1 MMDRSPL
8 NHIRLRNHNII
19 GGTIGWFRGAMRFP
33 IAAESKMQTDRYDL
47 PLTTASDRAA
57 QSYRDGV
64 DCILS
69 AWYGADAAFD
79 RAIVEDPGFALAH
92 IARARV
98 HQLNMET
105 AEARAKAAQARALA
119 ATITRRERQHVEIL
133 AAAIE
138 GRANVALAGA
148 EQHLD
153 EFPRDALVLG
163 LLLGAFGL
171 YAFSGRADHDAARL
185 AICERN
191 ARHYGEDW
199 WFLTYLGWS
208 HTEAGNVDTGRTT
221 TERAIALRAENG
233 NAAHALSHALFE
245 QGDMGAGRTFLSAWL
260 PAHDNASFLQCHLSW
275 HVALTALEAGDLDG
289 ALGIY
294 ERHIRPSHSRYPP
307 LNVFTDC
314 ASLLW
319 RLSLAGKTGLEP
331 HWEDVAV
338 YGDRFFPRAGA
349 HFADVHC
356 VLVAAATSA
365 EGLEGRLAELEALEA
380 SGKLAPGSCV
390 IGLCRGIRAFAE
402 GDNANAVRILEPL
415 MPALVR
421 IGGSHAQRELWE
433 DTLIVAC
440 LRGGHGDKAAR
451 LLSARLQRRPSARDE
466 AWSQEA
472 RPS

>member
-1 MMDRSPL
+1 MNRD
-8 NHIRLRNHNII
+8 
-19 GGTIGWFRGAMRFP
+19 
-33 IAAESKMQTDRYDL
+33 KYDL
-47 PLTTASDRAA
+47 PLTTVSDGAA
-57 QSYRDGV
+57 ALYRDGV
-64 DCILS
+64 DCVLS
-69 AWYGADAAFD
+69 AWYGADVAFD
-79 RAIVEDPGFALAH
+79 KAIVKDPAFALAY

-105 AEARAKAAQARALA
+105 AEAHTKAARARELA
-119 ATITRRERQHVEIL
+119 ATATRRERQHVEIL

-138 GRANVALAGA
+138 GQPKVALTGA

-153 EFPRDALVLG
+153 EFPRDALVFS

-185 AICERN
+185 ATCERH
-191 ARHYGEDW
+191 ARYYGEDW

-208 HTEAGNVDTGRTT
+208 HTEAGNVGTGRAT
-221 TERAIALRAENG
+221 TERALAIRPENG

-245 QGDMGAGRTFLSAWL
+245 QGDTVAGRTFLSGWL
-260 PAHDNASFLQCHLSW
+260 PAHERASYLHGHLSW
-275 HVALTALEAGDLDG
+275 HVALTALDAGDVDG
-289 ALGIY
+289 ALEIY
-294 ERHIRPSHSRYPP
+294 ERQIRPSGSRYPP

-331 HWEDVAV
+331 HWHDVAG

-349 HFADVHC
+349 HFADVHYA
-356 VLVAAATSA
+356 LVAATTGA
-365 EGLEGRLAELEALEA
+365 EVLETRLAELEALEA
-380 SGKLAPGSCV
+380 NGRLATGSSA
-390 IGLCRGIRAFAE
+390 IDLCRGIRAFAE
-402 GDNANAVRILEPL
+402 GDNENAIRILEPL
-415 MPALVR
+415 MPAVVR

-440 LRGGHGDKAAR
+440 LRGGRGDKAAKIIADR
-451 LLSARLQRRPSARDE
+451 LHRRPSARDE
-466 AWSQEA
+466 IWSSQAQHKAE

>member
-1 MMDRSPL
+1 MNR
-8 NHIRLRNHNII
+8 
-19 GGTIGWFRGAMRFP
+19 
-33 IAAESKMQTDRYDL
+33 DRYDL

-57 QSYRDGV
+57 ASYRDGV
-64 DCILS
+64 DRLLS
-69 AWYGADAAFD
+69 AWHGADHAFE
-79 RAIVEDPGFALAH
+79 RAIKEDPDFALAH

-98 HQLNMET
+98 HQLHMES
-105 AEARAKAAQARALA
+105 AEARAKAAQARRLA
-119 ATITRRERQHVEIL
+119 VTASRRERQQVEIL

-138 GRANVALAGA
+138 GQPKVALAGA

-153 EFPRDALVLG
+153 EFPRDALVFG

-171 YAFSGRADHDAARL
+171 YAFSGRSDHDAARL
-185 AICERN
+185 AICERH

-208 HTEAGNVDTGRTT
+208 HTEAGNAGFGRTT
-221 TERAIALRAENG
+221 TERAIALRPENA

-245 QGDMGAGRTFLSAWL
+245 QGDPVAGRRFLSGWL
-260 PAHDNASFLQCHLSW
+260 PAHEHASFLHCHLSW
-275 HVALTALEAGDLDG
+275 HVALTVLEAGDLDG

-294 ERHIRPSHSRYPP
+294 ERHIKPSGSRYPP

-319 RLSLAGKTGLEP
+319 RLSLAGKTDLES
-331 HWEDVAV
+331 HWQDVAA
-338 YGDRFFPRAGA
+338 YSDRFFPRAGA
-349 HFADVHC
+349 HFADVHYA
-356 VLVAAATSA
+356 LVAAATGA
-365 EGLEGRLAELEALEA
+365 GLETRLAELEALEA
-380 SGKLAPGSCV
+380 DGRLAPGSSA

-402 GDNANAVRILEPL
+402 GDNENAIRILEPL

-440 LRGGHGDKAAR
+440 LRGGQPDKAAK
-451 LLSARLQRRPSARDE
+451 LLSDRLHRRPSTRDE
-466 AWSQEA
+466 AWSREA
-472 RPS
+472 RRN

>member
-1 MMDRSPL
+1 MKR
-8 NHIRLRNHNII
+8 
-19 GGTIGWFRGAMRFP
+19 
-33 IAAESKMQTDRYDL
+33 DRYDL
-47 PLTTASDRAA
+47 PLTTDSDRAA
-57 QSYRDGV
+57 AFYRDGV
-64 DCILS
+64 DRILS
-69 AWYGADAAFD
+69 AWYGADDAFD
-79 RAIVEDPGFALAH
+79 QAIIEDPGFALAY

-105 AEARAKAAQARALA
+105 AEARGKAAHARALA
-119 ATITRRERQHVEIL
+119 ATTTPRERRHVEIL

-138 GRANVALAGA
+138 GRPTEALAGA

-153 EFPRDALVLG
+153 EFPRDALVFG
-163 LLLGAFGL
+163 VLLGAFGL

-185 AICERN
+185 AICERH

-208 HTEAGNVDTGRTT
+208 HTEAGNVGFGRTT
-221 TERAIALRAENG
+221 SERAIALRPQNA

-245 QGDMGAGRTFLSAWL
+245 QGDMLAGRTFLSAWL
-260 PAHDNASFLQCHLSW
+260 PAHENASFLQCHLSW
-275 HVALTALEAGDLDG
+275 HIALTALEAGDLDG

-294 ERHIRPSHSRYPP
+294 ERHIRPSSSRYPP

-331 HWEDVAV
+331 HWQNVAV
-338 YGDRFFPRAGA
+338 YGDRFFPHAGA

-356 VLVAAATSA
+356 ALVAAATSA
-365 EGLEGRLAELEALEA
+365 EGLEARLAELEALEA
-380 SGKLAPGSCV
+380 SGKLAPGSCA
-390 IGLCRGIRAFAE
+390 IGLCRGVRAFAK
-402 GDNANAVRILEPL
+402 GDNEDAIRILEPL
-415 MPALVR
+415 MPEVVR

-440 LRGGHGDKAAR
+440 LRGGHGDKAAK
-451 LLSARLQRRPSARDE
+451 LLSDRLHRRPSARDE

-472 RPS
+472 RRT